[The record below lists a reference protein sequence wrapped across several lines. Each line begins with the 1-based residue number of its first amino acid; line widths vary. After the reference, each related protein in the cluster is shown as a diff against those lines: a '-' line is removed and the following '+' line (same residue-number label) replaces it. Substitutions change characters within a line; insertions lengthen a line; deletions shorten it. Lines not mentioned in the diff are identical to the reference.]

1 MGSYGREWEKI
12 GEDGRKWEEMGE
24 NIVEKIIKE
33 KGSKAFKQMVEMLYD
48 ESDEVREIAAEVLVR
63 LAHNN
68 PKIKE
73 KLITKVK
80 NVVKH
85 SAKNDIAILYIV
97 DILGE
102 IGATE
107 IVDELY
113 KLIDLYDFEDAQIL
127 LYENIIKLGKG
138 EEFYPVL
145 RYYLLEGEE
154 RKQYGAQAAIAMSYY
169 KNPEVVL
176 DLLKAIESKD
186 FDGEDLEIIKKAL
199 SNIIEMNPGYKELVD
214 GKEWE

>member
-1 MGSYGREWEKI
+1 M
-12 GEDGRKWEEMGE
+12 
-24 NIVEKIIKE
+24 
-33 KGSKAFKQMVEMLYD
+33 
-48 ESDEVREIAAEVLVR
+48 
-63 LAHNN
+63 
-68 PKIKE
+68 
-73 KLITKVK
+73 
-80 NVVKH
+80 
-85 SAKNDIAILYIV
+85 
-97 DILGE
+97 GE

>member
-1 MGSYGREWEKI
+1 
-12 GEDGRKWEEMGE
+12 MGE

-48 ESDEVREIAAEVLVR
+48 DSDEVREIATEVLVR

-113 KLIDLYDFEDAQIL
+113 KLIELYDFEDAQIL

-199 SNIIEMNPGYKELVD
+199 ANMIEMNPGYKELVD
-214 GKEWE
+214 GKG